1 MFVGKG
7 GYAVQREFEEYAKKL
22 AADQAA
28 KERAKQDAEKERE
41 RRFQKKIAIAQ
52 VLVPLITFIL
62 GILVEHLSGIGE
74 AILRILHK

>member
-1 MFVGKG
+1 M
-7 GYAVQREFEEYAKKL
+7 QREFEEYAKKL
-22 AADQAA
+22 AENQAV

-62 GILVEHLSGIGE
+62 GIVVDHFSDLIEPFWRWVKEFI
-74 AILRILHK
+74 K

>member
-1 MFVGKG
+1 MFGGKG
-7 GYAVQREFEEYAKKL
+7 GCAVQREFEEYAKKL

-41 RRFQKKIAIAQ
+41 HRFQKKIAIAQ

-62 GILVEHLSGIGE
+62 GVLVEHLSGIAE
-74 AILRILHK
+74 IVLRILHK

>member
-1 MFVGKG
+1 M
-7 GYAVQREFEEYAKKL
+7 QREFEEYAKKL
-22 AADQAA
+22 AEDHAV
-28 KERAKQDAEKERE
+28 KERAKQDAKKERE

-74 AILRILHK
+74 AVLRILHK

>member
-1 MFVGKG
+1 M
-7 GYAVQREFEEYAKKL
+7 QREFEEYAKKL
-22 AADQAA
+22 AEDQAV

-62 GILVEHLSGIGE
+62 GIVVDHFSDLIEPFWRWVKEFI
-74 AILRILHK
+74 K

>member
-1 MFVGKG
+1 MQK
-7 GYAVQREFEEYAKKL
+7 EFEEYAKKL

-74 AILRILHK
+74 AVLRILHK

>member
-1 MFVGKG
+1 MQK
-7 GYAVQREFEEYAKKL
+7 EFEEYAKTL
-22 AADQAA
+22 AETSRKQQQA
-28 KERAKQDAEKERE
+28 KEVAEKKAEEERE

-74 AILRILHK
+74 IVLRILHK

>member
-1 MFVGKG
+1 M
-7 GYAVQREFEEYAKKL
+7 QREFEEYAKKL

-52 VLVPLITFIL
+52 VLVPFITFIL
-62 GILVEHLSGIGE
+62 SIVVDHFPGLIESFWRWVKELI
-74 AILRILHK
+74 K

>member
-1 MFVGKG
+1 M
-7 GYAVQREFEEYAKKL
+7 QREFEEYAKAL
-22 AADQAA
+22 ADASRKQQQAQ
-28 KERAKQDAEKERE
+28 EVAEKKAEEERE

-74 AILRILHK
+74 AVLRILHK